1 MAHLYFV
8 MKAPNQA
15 DRVLIWDTRTL
26 SIGRSRENDLTLEDE
41 EVSRRHALLTNEGG
55 VFEIGDYRTG
65 NGTFVNGQRVAGKRR
80 IELGDVIGIG
90 KLQFEFRLAQE
101 HPAKLGLKIDYASQL
116 KTAGM
121 LPQGAD
127 GGTTM
132 LGLADTAPPSEEFVI
147 EPERSSGEHA
157 FMVGGDGYA
166 DFQMRELDDGLDQVE
181 IEFTDALELV
191 DPVDPP
197 RAAEAPSPAP
207 PPKAQTSP
215 GTDPTQRLRK
225 LKMLHDEGL
234 ITEEEFQSKRNQIL
248 KEM

>member
-1 MAHLYFV
+1 M
-8 MKAPNQA
+8 Q
-15 DRVLIWDTRTL
+15 
-26 SIGRSRENDLTLEDE
+26 LEL
-41 EVSRRHALLTNEGG
+41 RQG
-55 VFEIGDYRTG
+55 
-65 NGTFVNGQRVAGKRR
+65 
-80 IELGDVIGIG
+80 
-90 KLQFEFRLAQE
+90 QE
-101 HPAKLGLKIDYASQL
+101 HPAKLGLKMAYASQL
-116 KTAGM
+116 KTVGM
-121 LPQGAD
+121 LPEGAD
-127 GGTTM
+127 AGTTM

-181 IEFTDALELV
+181 IEFTDDLELL

-197 RAAEAPSPAP
+197 PAAEAPPPTP

-215 GTDPTQRLRK
+215 GADPTQRLRK

-234 ITEEEFQSKRNQIL
+234 ITDEEFQSKRNQIL